1 LSVSFSPELLVNM
14 AGGDTDEVDAP
25 GLVWI
30 MLDLPQPSSGTFMEV
45 RELGR
50 PDVLI
55 VDDEPQVREIVAS
68 YLERDGFTV
77 RSAADGRAALVEI
90 GRKRPDVLVLDL
102 MLPEVNGLE
111 VLHKLRSGGDDVP
124 VIVLSARGTEP
135 DKVAGL
141 ELGADDYVA
150 KPASPREIA
159 ARVRAVLR
167 RVKTAGPT
175 TLSFGTVEVDVTSRR
190 VTKDGDSV
198 ELRPKEFDLLV
209 RLASSPGEVMS
220 RQDLLRDVWGSSSE
234 WQDPGTVTVH
244 VRRLRRAIEADPAQ
258 PDHIV
263 TVYGIGYRFDP

>member
-1 LSVSFSPELLVNM
+1 MTGVTSFGP
-14 AGGDTDEVDAP
+14 
-25 GLVWI
+25 
-30 MLDLPQPSSGTFMEV
+30 
-45 RELGR
+45 

-55 VDDEPQVREIVAS
+55 VDDEPQVREVVAT
-68 YLERDGFTV
+68 YLEREGFSV
-77 RSAADGRAALVEI
+77 RSAADGREALAEI
-90 GRKRPDVLVLDL
+90 AMKRPDALVLDL

-111 VLHKLRSGGDDVP
+111 VLRKLRAGGDEVP

-135 DKVAGL
+135 DRVAGL

-167 RVKTAGPT
+167 RSRTTGPR
-175 TLSFGTVEVDVTSRR
+175 TLSFGSVEVDVGSRQ
-190 VTKDGDSV
+190 VTKAGEQV

-209 RLASSPGEVMS
+209 RLASTPGEVMS

-244 VRRLRRAIEADPAQ
+244 VRRLRRAIENDPAN
-258 PDHIV
+258 PDFIV
-263 TVYGIGYRFDP
+263 TVYGIGYRFDGD